1 MVGVDILKLFL
12 NNSLLAEIIMQPNIL
27 IVDDTVEYGQ
37 LVQASLLRSGLQAD
51 YVTNGQLALDY
62 LNERMPDVMLL
73 DIGMPGMNGWAVLDE
88 IKVRYPQATFPVIV
102 LTAFNDPANKL
113 VGKFQQ
119 QVYRYCTKPTDLRT
133 LANTVMEAA
142 QGQVT
147 IQ

>member
-1 MVGVDILKLFL
+1 
-12 NNSLLAEIIMQPNIL
+12 MQPNIL

-37 LVQASLLRSGLQAD
+37 LVQASLMRSGLQAD
-51 YVTNGQLALDY
+51 YVMNGQLALDY
-62 LNERMPDVMLL
+62 LDERMPDVMLL

-133 LANTVMEAA
+133 LANTILEAA
-142 QGQVT
+142 QGQVAVH
-147 IQ
+147 

>member
-1 MVGVDILKLFL
+1 
-12 NNSLLAEIIMQPNIL
+12 MQPNIL
-27 IVDDTVEYGQ
+27 IVDDTVEYGE
-37 LVQASLLRSGLQAD
+37 LVQASLVRSGLQAD
-51 YVTNGQLALDY
+51 YVHNGQMALDY

-119 QVYRYCTKPTDLRT
+119 QVFRYCTKPTDLRT
-133 LANTVMEAA
+133 LANTVIEAT
-142 QGQVT
+142 QRQVT
-147 IQ
+147 VH

>member
-1 MVGVDILKLFL
+1 
-12 NNSLLAEIIMQPNIL
+12 MQPNIL

-37 LVQASLLRSGLQAD
+37 LVQASLMRSGLQAD

-88 IKVRYPQATFPVIV
+88 IKVRYPDASFPVIV

-119 QVYRYCTKPTDLRT
+119 QVFRYCTKPTDLKT

-142 QGQVT
+142 QGWVAVH
-147 IQ
+147 

>member
-1 MVGVDILKLFL
+1 
-12 NNSLLAEIIMQPNIL
+12 MQPNIL
-27 IVDDTVEYGQ
+27 IVDDTVEYGE
-37 LVQASLLRSGLQAD
+37 LVQASLMRSGLQAD
-51 YVTNGQLALDY
+51 YVHSGQLALDY
-62 LNERMPDVMLL
+62 LNERTPDVMLL

-133 LANTVMEAA
+133 LANTVLEAA
-142 QGQVT
+142 QGQVA
-147 IQ
+147 IH

>member
-1 MVGVDILKLFL
+1 
-12 NNSLLAEIIMQPNIL
+12 MQPNIL
-27 IVDDTVEYGQ
+27 IVDDTVEYGK
-37 LVQASLLRSGLQAD
+37 LVQASLMRSGLQAD
-51 YVTNGQLALDY
+51 YVCNGYEALDY

-119 QVYRYCTKPTDLRT
+119 QVFRYCTKPTDLRT

-142 QGQVT
+142 EGWVAVH
-147 IQ
+147 

>member
-1 MVGVDILKLFL
+1 
-12 NNSLLAEIIMQPNIL
+12 MQPNIL

-37 LVQASLLRSGLQAD
+37 LVQASLMRSGLQAD

-62 LNERMPDVMLL
+62 LDERLPDVMLL

-142 QGQVT
+142 QGQVAL
-147 IQ
+147 Q

>member
-1 MVGVDILKLFL
+1 
-12 NNSLLAEIIMQPNIL
+12 MQPNIL
-27 IVDDTVEYGQ
+27 IVDDTVEYGE
-37 LVQASLLRSGLQAD
+37 LVQASLMRSGLQAD

-119 QVYRYCTKPTDLRT
+119 QVFRYCTKPTDLRT
-133 LANTVMEAA
+133 LANTVIEAA
-142 QGQVT
+142 QGQVAVH
-147 IQ
+147 

>member
-1 MVGVDILKLFL
+1 
-12 NNSLLAEIIMQPNIL
+12 MQPNIL

-51 YVTNGQLALDY
+51 YVHNGQMALDY
-62 LNERMPDVMLL
+62 LDERMPDVMLL

-119 QVYRYCTKPTDLRT
+119 QVFRYCTKPTDLRT
-133 LANTVMEAA
+133 LANTVIEAA
-142 QGQVT
+142 QVQTVH
-147 IQ
+147 

>member
-1 MVGVDILKLFL
+1 
-12 NNSLLAEIIMQPNIL
+12 MQPNIL

-37 LVQASLLRSGLQAD
+37 LVQASLMRSGLQAD
-51 YVTNGQLALDY
+51 YVHNGQLALDY

-119 QVYRYCTKPTDLRT
+119 QVFRYCTKPTDLRT
-133 LANTVMEAA
+133 LANTVIEAA
-142 QGQVT
+142 QRQVVV
-147 IQ
+147 Q

>member
-1 MVGVDILKLFL
+1 
-12 NNSLLAEIIMQPNIL
+12 MQPNIL
-27 IVDDTVEYGQ
+27 IVDDTVEYGE
-37 LVQASLLRSGLQAD
+37 LVQASLMRSGLQAD
-51 YVTNGQLALDY
+51 YVHSGQLALDY
-62 LNERMPDVMLL
+62 LNERTPDVMLL

-133 LANTVMEAA
+133 LANTVLEAA
-142 QGQVT
+142 QGWVAVH
-147 IQ
+147 

>member
-1 MVGVDILKLFL
+1 
-12 NNSLLAEIIMQPNIL
+12 MQPNIL
-27 IVDDTVEYGQ
+27 IVDDTVEFGQ
-37 LVQASLLRSGLQAD
+37 LVQASLKRSGLEAD
-51 YVTNGQLALDY
+51 YVCDGYKALDY
-62 LNERMPDVMLL
+62 LSERMPDVMLL

-133 LANTVMEAA
+133 LANTVLEAA
-142 QGQVT
+142 QRQPAAVH
-147 IQ
+147 